1 MEKVINK
8 IIGVLTDK
16 PTIKF
21 LMPSLFKRCLTIPNM
36 NIEGTITL

>member
-21 LMPSLFKRCLTIPNM
+21 LMPSLFKRCLTIPKM
-36 NIEGTITL
+36 NKKGTKTL